1 MAVGVP
7 DSMLSMVAEYDD
19 WAAEQDTGSI
29 VDVLG
34 AKPEKCFCTRGK
46 GDSMPPRSLTGE
58 RCCGKCKNAYTTE
71 GIYLFRQVNEL
82 RIKRLQRVNSH
93 TFRIISDNSNKDIYP
108 TELLDLREMDE
119 YEFEIYGRYLW
130 DCAIRP

>member
-19 WAAEQDTGSI
+19 WAAEQDTGSV

-34 AKPEKCFCTRGK
+34 AKPEKCFCTRVK

-58 RCCGKCKNAYTTE
+58 RCCGKCKT
-71 GIYLFRQVNEL
+71 
-82 RIKRLQRVNSH
+82 
-93 TFRIISDNSNKDIYP
+93 P
-108 TELLDLREMDE
+108 TPPKA
-119 YEFEIYGRYLW
+119 FIFFGK
-130 DCAIRP
+130 